1 MKKTLHCI
9 YQHSNPITGEVFYI
23 GLGLKNRPYNFTT
36 GRSKEWKEYVAI
48 NGKPDVKILHDNL
61 TAEEA
66 DRIERELV
74 ARLGRKGINIDGILL
89 NKSSGGQKGAL
100 GIKQSPETIQKKR
113 LAMQGKKMHSD
124 QQKQK
129 WSLERTGRKNNW
141 DPNHIKAD
149 KGRSKPVGFVGKGVT
164 PVLQYDLQGN
174 FVKEWPSHKEVFD
187 KLGIRSSAIWSNL
200 KGITKQ
206 AGGYIWKYKN
216 TAIYE

>member
-23 GLGLKNRPYNFTT
+23 GLGLKDRPYNFTT
-36 GRSKEWKEYVAI
+36 GRSREWKEYVAI
-48 NGKPDVKILHDNL
+48 NGKPNVKILYNNL

-113 LAMQGKKMHSD
+113 LAM
-124 QQKQK
+124 
-129 WSLERTGRKNNW
+129 
-141 DPNHIKAD
+141 
-149 KGRSKPVGFVGKGVT
+149 
-164 PVLQYDLQGN
+164 
-174 FVKEWPSHKEVFD
+174 
-187 KLGIRSSAIWSNL
+187 
-200 KGITKQ
+200 
-206 AGGYIWKYKN
+206 
-216 TAIYE
+216 

>member
-23 GLGLKNRPYNFTT
+23 GLGLKDRPYNFIT

-74 ARLGRKGINIDGILL
+74 SKLGRRGIDIDGILL

-100 GIKQSPETIQKKR
+100 GIKQSPETLQKKSIS
-113 LAMQGKKMHSD
+113 MKGKKMHSD

-141 DPNHIKAD
+141 DPNHVKAD
-149 KGRSKPVGFVGKGVT
+149 KGRPKPSGFTGKGLT
-164 PVLQYDLQGN
+164 PLLQYDLQGK
-174 FVKEWPSHKEVFD
+174 FIGEWPSHKEVSN
-187 KLGIRSSAIWSNL
+187 KLGIRSAAIWSNL

-216 TAIYE
+216 

>member
-1 MKKTLHCI
+1 MNETQHCI
-9 YQHSNPITGEVFYI
+9 YQHSNPVTGEVFYI

-36 GRSKEWKEYVAI
+36 GRSKEWKEYVAA
-48 NGKPDVKILHDNL
+48 NGKPNVKILYDNL

-74 ARLGRKGINIDGILL
+74 ARLGRKGVDIDGILL

-100 GIKQSPETIQKKR
+100 GIKQSPETIQKKS
-113 LAMQGKKMHSD
+113 LAMTDKKMHSD

-141 DPNHIKAD
+141 NSDHVKAD
-149 KGRSKPVGFVGKGVT
+149 KGRSKPSGFTGKGLT
-164 PVLQYDLQGN
+164 PVLQYNLQGN
-174 FVKEWPSHKEVFD
+174 FIKEWPSQKEVFSI
-187 KLGIRSSAIWSNL
+187 LGIRSSAIWSNI

-206 AGGYIWKYKN
+206 AGGYVWKLKN
-216 TAIYE
+216 

>member
-1 MKKTLHCI
+1 MIKIKD
-9 YQHSNPITGEVFYI
+9 PIILDKVFSEEDY
-23 GLGLKNRPYNFTT
+23 
-36 GRSKEWKEYVAI
+36 
-48 NGKPDVKILHDNL
+48 KILHDNL

-74 ARLGRKGINIDGILL
+74 AKLGRKGINIDGILL

-149 KGRSKPVGFVGKGVT
+149 KGNVDEF
-164 PVLQYDLQGN
+164 L
-174 FVKEWPSHKEVFD
+174 F
-187 KLGIRSSAIWSNL
+187 
-200 KGITKQ
+200 
-206 AGGYIWKYKN
+206 WK
-216 TAIYE
+216 